1 MGENS
6 HMSSNKE
13 RGKVWLGVSGLVVN
27 KDGKWLVV
35 KKRYGG
41 LDGRWSF
48 PAGFVQ
54 EGETIDEAVMREVSE
69 ETGIETDVQ
78 GLMGFRTG
86 VIKGEISDNM
96 AIFMLTPTSHYQQVI
111 PQLEEIYEASWMTPI
126 ELSLDPNTSVMIH
139 ELANKKVSVG
149 LQVIEGI
156 NPGDIFGYTSYKL
169 YF

>member
-1 MGENS
+1 
-6 HMSSNKE
+6 MSKKE

-27 KDGKWLVV
+27 EDGSWLVV

-54 EGETIDEAVMREVSE
+54 EGETIDEAVMREVKE
-69 ETGIETDVQ
+69 ETGIETTVQ

-96 AIFMLTPTSHYQQVI
+96 AIFMLTPTSHHQEVI
-111 PQLEEIYEASWMTPI
+111 PQLEEIYEATWMTPI
-126 ELSLDPNTSVMIH
+126 ELSSDANTSVMIH
-139 ELANKKVSVG
+139 ELANKKVSQG